1 MSQKPKTRALLM
13 RKPFVKSILVAGAL
27 AGSLSLANAQNVYWI
42 GNTGSNT
49 TSDAS
54 LNLNW
59 TTTIGGGNDTP
70 TLPTST
76 DNVIFV
82 GLNGPLT
89 NVFGVGYVN
98 LVQINSDVSWGRIQ
112 FLTNGLPSGH
122 ITRLTGSG
130 KITLNGVSG
139 EIITVNLH
147 NSAFN
152 PIISNNVELAVLDN
166 RINVNGGRTLTM
178 TGNISETGAGVGT
191 RLVKTNGGTLRF
203 TGVNNLTAGVT
214 IAGGTFDV
222 NGDVGLGV
230 NPVSFVPDYIRMANN
245 TTLTLRTNGSSTG
258 GNFDLGNRGI
268 TLGTTSNFV
277 QSAAGVVTLL
287 PNTITSGGADSRLV
301 HNGAGTLVLQGPQD
315 ISGGDQF
322 AGLRILQGTVRIT
335 EDASLGVAPGA
346 FTAGS
351 ILITN
356 GTLSFDT
363 GASFT
368 FNPNRGIQFG
378 NGALNTVNQR
388 LINLNVLTNAGL
400 GAGANVNIDIS
411 QITESGTGHALLKSG
426 PGTLTITGTAGAPAW
441 SGGTRID
448 AGTLAVD
455 SANKLGAGEL
465 GFNGGTLL
473 ADFTDDLSSR
483 KIYLSTNNNNGGTI
497 NVTAGNTITYNSV
510 IANLHSNQVSAG
522 GLTKGGPGTLV
533 LGAVNV
539 YGGTTIIRD
548 GTLSVTVNEA
558 LGSQAQGFNTV
569 LGTNIAGRNAGTATN
584 LVISKGSLVLNG
596 TTQTVRAVTLADNNV
611 NSTPGSTA
619 SIVGPGRLIL
629 QNNLTYNA
637 GNSDDTAGA
646 VISAEIELGNGD
658 RTITVDDSTAA
669 ADDLTI
675 SGTIIGQEGFDRQR
689 SFTKGGLGTLVL
701 NAAPGA
707 NNYSNTT
714 INAGVIKLGANDQL
728 PNGRTVTIQSST
740 VGGTAVAGTLDLNG
754 NSDTI
759 GALTIGGGTAGPE
772 GSIASAQVIDSVGGG
787 TLTLGGNVT
796 YNTGAATNH
805 QGTAIISANLNLGG
819 ASRRFIINNST
830 NAAVDL
836 NITGNI
842 SGAGFNIIKTNAGVL
857 QLAGTTTIANLII
870 DGGGVGVTGTLN
882 GNVDVNFGGLGG
894 TGTINGNVIV
904 DNGAAIAPGASP
916 GTLTINGDL
925 VLSDLT
931 VLAYE
936 LDVAGVIGSGV
947 NDLLSIT
954 GNLTLDG
961 ILNVDGL
968 SNFGGG
974 TYRLMNVNGSITDNG
989 VTIGTLTGN
998 ASGFNPGDFSIV
1010 VGANTVDLV
1019 VVPEP
1024 STVALAGIGAALLGL
1039 HVIRRRR
1046 NS

>member
-1 MSQKPKTRALLM
+1 M

-54 LNLNW
+54 LSLNW

-70 TLPTST
+70 TLPPTST
-76 DNVIFV
+76 DNVIFT

-98 LVQINSDVSWGRIQ
+98 LVEINSDVSWGRIQ

-122 ITRLTGSG
+122 ITRLTGPG

-147 NSAFN
+147 NNTFN

-166 RINVNGGRTLTM
+166 RINVNAGRTLTM
-178 TGNISETGAGVGT
+178 TGDITETGAGVGT
-191 RLVKTNGGTLRF
+191 RLVKTNGGVLRF
-203 TGVNNLTAGVT
+203 TGINNLTAGLT
-214 IAGGTFDV
+214 IAGGTFDA

-230 NPVSFVPDYIRMANN
+230 NPGVFTPNYIIMGGGAQ
-245 TTLTLRTNGSSTG
+245 LTLRTNGASTG

-268 TLGTTSNFV
+268 TLSTSSNFV
-277 QSAAGVVTLL
+277 QSAAGTVTLPPGTL
-287 PNTITSGGADSRLV
+287 TSSGSDTRLV
-301 HNGAGTLVLQGPQD
+301 HNGAGTLVLEGPQG
-315 ISGGDQF
+315 ISGGDVL
-322 AGLRILQGTVRIT
+322 AGLLILQGTVRIT
-335 EDASLGVAPGA
+335 EDASLGDAPAA

-351 ILITN
+351 IIITN
-356 GTLSFDT
+356 GSLAFDT
-363 GASFT
+363 GTSFT
-368 FNPNRGIQFG
+368 LNANRGIRFG
-378 NGALNTVNQR
+378 SGANNTVNQR
-388 LINLNVLTNAGL
+388 FINLNVLTNAGL

-411 QITESGTGHALLKSG
+411 QFSESGSGHALLKSG

-455 SANKLGAGEL
+455 SVNKLGGSAAEIGL
-465 GFNGGTLL
+465 NGGTLQ
-473 ADFTDDLSSR
+473 ADFSADLSS
-483 KIYLSTNNNNGGTI
+483 KTIYLSTNNNNSGTI
-497 NVTAGNTITYNSV
+497 AVTAGNTITYNSV

-522 GLTKGGPGTLV
+522 GLTKDGPGTLV
-533 LGAVNV
+533 LGAVNK

-558 LGSQAQGFNTV
+558 LGSQAEGFNTV
-569 LGTNIAGRNAGTATN
+569 LGTNNTGRVAGTATN
-584 LVISKGSLVLNG
+584 LIISKGSLVLNG
-596 TTQTVRAVTLADNNV
+596 TTQTVRAVTLADNNAA
-611 NSTPGSTA
+611 STPGSVA
-619 SIVGPGRLIL
+619 SITGPGRLIL
-629 QNNLTYNA
+629 QNNITYNA
-637 GNSDDTAGA
+637 GNGDDTAGA
-646 VISAEIELGNGD
+646 LISADVELGTAD
-658 RTITVDDSTAA
+658 RTITVDNSTAA

-675 SGTIIGQEGFDRQR
+675 SGAIIGQQGFDRQR
-689 SFTKGGLGTLVL
+689 SITKGGLGTLTL
-701 NAAPGA
+701 AASPGA

-714 INAGVIKLGANDQL
+714 INAGVIKLGNNDQL

-740 VGGTAVAGTLDLNG
+740 VGGTAVAGTLDING
-754 NSDTI
+754 KNDTI

-772 GSIASAQVIDSVGGG
+772 GSIASAQVIDSAGGG

-796 YNTGAATNH
+796 FNVGAATNH
-805 QGTAIISANLNLGG
+805 QGTAIISANLDLGG

-830 NAAVDL
+830 NAAIDL

-842 SGAGFNIIKTNAGVL
+842 SGAGYNIIKTNAGVL
-857 QLAGTTTIANLII
+857 QLAGTTTIANLIV
-870 DGGGVGVTGTLN
+870 DGGDVGVTGTLN
-882 GNVDVNFGGLGG
+882 GDVRVNIGGLGG
-894 TGTINGNVIV
+894 TGTINGNVTV
-904 DNGAAIAPGASP
+904 TNGAAIAPGASP
-916 GTLTINGDL
+916 GTLNIVGDL

-947 NDLLSIT
+947 NDLLNIT

-968 SNFGGG
+968 VNFGGG
-974 TYRLMNVNGSITDNG
+974 TYRLMNVSGTIVDNG

-998 ASGFNPGDFSIV
+998 ASGFNPGDLSVV
-1010 VGANTVDLV
+1010 VGPNTVDLV

-1024 STVALAGIGAALLGL
+1024 STVALAGIGAAFLGL

>member
-1 MSQKPKTRALLM
+1 
-13 RKPFVKSILVAGAL
+13 
-27 AGSLSLANAQNVYWI
+27 
-42 GNTGSNT
+42 
-49 TSDAS
+49 
-54 LNLNW
+54 
-59 TTTIGGGNDTP
+59 
-70 TLPTST
+70 
-76 DNVIFV
+76 
-82 GLNGPLT
+82 
-89 NVFGVGYVN
+89 
-98 LVQINSDVSWGRIQ
+98 
-112 FLTNGLPSGH
+112 
-122 ITRLTGSG
+122 
-130 KITLNGVSG
+130 LNGVSG

-522 GLTKGGPGTLV
+522 GLTSMVAPQSFV
-533 LGAVNV
+533 MAH
-539 YGGTTIIRD
+539 
-548 GTLSVTVNEA
+548 SV
-558 LGSQAQGFNTV
+558 
-569 LGTNIAGRNAGTATN
+569 
-584 LVISKGSLVLNG
+584 
-596 TTQTVRAVTLADNNV
+596 
-611 NSTPGSTA
+611 
-619 SIVGPGRLIL
+619 
-629 QNNLTYNA
+629 
-637 GNSDDTAGA
+637 
-646 VISAEIELGNGD
+646 
-658 RTITVDDSTAA
+658 
-669 ADDLTI
+669 
-675 SGTIIGQEGFDRQR
+675 
-689 SFTKGGLGTLVL
+689 
-701 NAAPGA
+701 
-707 NNYSNTT
+707 
-714 INAGVIKLGANDQL
+714 
-728 PNGRTVTIQSST
+728 
-740 VGGTAVAGTLDLNG
+740 
-754 NSDTI
+754 
-759 GALTIGGGTAGPE
+759 
-772 GSIASAQVIDSVGGG
+772 
-787 TLTLGGNVT
+787 
-796 YNTGAATNH
+796 
-805 QGTAIISANLNLGG
+805 
-819 ASRRFIINNST
+819 
-830 NAAVDL
+830 
-836 NITGNI
+836 
-842 SGAGFNIIKTNAGVL
+842 
-857 QLAGTTTIANLII
+857 
-870 DGGGVGVTGTLN
+870 
-882 GNVDVNFGGLGG
+882 
-894 TGTINGNVIV
+894 
-904 DNGAAIAPGASP
+904 
-916 GTLTINGDL
+916 
-925 VLSDLT
+925 
-931 VLAYE
+931 
-936 LDVAGVIGSGV
+936 
-947 NDLLSIT
+947 
-954 GNLTLDG
+954 
-961 ILNVDGL
+961 
-968 SNFGGG
+968 
-974 TYRLMNVNGSITDNG
+974 
-989 VTIGTLTGN
+989 
-998 ASGFNPGDFSIV
+998 
-1010 VGANTVDLV
+1010 
-1019 VVPEP
+1019 
-1024 STVALAGIGAALLGL
+1024 
-1039 HVIRRRR
+1039 
-1046 NS
+1046 